1 MFNEKGEGMRERS
14 ERITNTARIAHDGA
28 ERQRGEGMSETAP
41 RESVSEWEHPR
52 YSIGAVAERSG
63 LSRDTLRWY
72 ERIGLMDY
80 IGRDHTG
87 KRRFSDR
94 DLEWLALIGRLR
106 TTGMSVADMVR
117 YAELV
122 RAGESTFPERLAMF
136 QNTRS
141 EVLAKIDELHQT
153 LAVLDYKIAVYEGRA
168 QAGRPAA
175 VIAHDSEGIKV

>member
-1 MFNEKGEGMRERS
+1 MG
-14 ERITNTARIAHDGA
+14 
-28 ERQRGEGMSETAP
+28 ETAVHE
-41 RESVSEWEHPR
+41 RNDEWELPR
-52 YSIGAVAERSG
+52 YSIGEVSGKSG

-80 IGRDHTG
+80 IGRDHSG

-122 RAGESTFPERLAMF
+122 RAGDSTFPQRLEMF
-136 QNTRS
+136 RNTRA
-141 EVLAKIDELHQT
+141 EVLAKIDELRQT
-153 LAVLDYKIAVYEGRA
+153 VAVLDYKIEIYEGKTSA
-168 QAGRPAA
+168 RPGALA
-175 VIAHDSEGIKV
+175 THNSEGIKL

>member
-1 MFNEKGEGMRERS
+1 MSVREHS
-14 ERITNTARIAHDGA
+14 AIVN
-28 ERQRGEGMSETAP
+28 ETASP
-41 RESVSEWEHPR
+41 ASVREDRELPR
-52 YSIGAVAERSG
+52 YSIGEVSERSG

-80 IGRDHTG
+80 IGRDHSG

-122 RAGESTFPERLAMF
+122 RAGDATFPQRLAMF
-136 QNTRS
+136 RDTRA
-141 EVLAKIDELHQT
+141 EVLAKIDELRQT
-153 LAVLDYKIAVYEGRA
+153 LAVLDYKIALYEGKVETDPPA
-168 QAGRPAA
+168 DLAFTSAGR
-175 VIAHDSEGIKV
+175 E

>member
-1 MFNEKGEGMRERS
+1 M
-14 ERITNTARIAHDGA
+14 TD
-28 ERQRGEGMSETAP
+28 TAP
-41 RESVSEWEHPR
+41 HGSVSDWERPR
-52 YSIGAVAERSG
+52 YSIGAAAERSG

-72 ERIGLMDY
+72 ERIGLMEY

-106 TTGMSVADMVR
+106 STGMSVADMVR

-122 RAGESTFPERLAMF
+122 RAGESTFPERLEMF

-141 EVLAKIDELHQT
+141 EVLAKIDELRQT
-153 LAVLDYKIAVYEGRA
+153 LAVLDYKIAVYEGKA
-168 QAGRPAA
+168 QAGRPAVVTA
-175 VIAHDSEGIKV
+175 QDSEGVNL

>member
-1 MFNEKGEGMRERS
+1 MNE
-14 ERITNTARIAHDGA
+14 TASPAHDD
-28 ERQRGEGMSETAP
+28 
-41 RESVSEWEHPR
+41 RELPR
-52 YSIGAVAERSG
+52 YSIGEVSERSG

-80 IGRDHTG
+80 IGRDHSG

-122 RAGESTFPERLAMF
+122 RAGDATLPQRLEMF
-136 QNTRS
+136 RDTRAD
-141 EVLAKIDELHQT
+141 VLAKIDELRQT
-153 LAVLDYKIAVYEGRA
+153 LAVLDHKIALYEGKVEA
-168 QAGRPAA
+168 DQPDM
-175 VIAHDSEGIKV
+175 VTAHDSEGIKV

>member
-1 MFNEKGEGMRERS
+1 
-14 ERITNTARIAHDGA
+14 
-28 ERQRGEGMSETAP
+28 MSETALQEDRSD
-41 RESVSEWEHPR
+41 REQPR
-52 YSIGAVAERSG
+52 YSIGEAAERSG

-122 RAGESTFPERLAMF
+122 RAGETTFPQRLEMF
-136 QNTRS
+136 RNTRA
-141 EVLAKIDELHQT
+141 EVLAKIDELRQT
-153 LAVLDYKIAVYEGRA
+153 LAVLDYKIALYEGKTKEA
-168 QAGRPAA
+168 QPAA
-175 VIAHDSEGIKV
+175 VTAHDSEGINL

>member
-1 MFNEKGEGMRERS
+1 
-14 ERITNTARIAHDGA
+14 
-28 ERQRGEGMSETAP
+28 MSETASAMSASED
-41 RESVSEWEHPR
+41 RELPR
-52 YSIGAVAERSG
+52 YSIGEVSERSG

-80 IGRDHTG
+80 IGRDHSG

-122 RAGESTFPERLAMF
+122 RAGDATLPQRLTMF
-136 QNTRS
+136 RDTRA
-141 EVLAKIDELHQT
+141 EVLAKIDELRQT
-153 LAVLDYKIAVYEGRA
+153 LAVLDYKIALYEDKVEA
-168 QAGRPAA
+168 APPAE
-175 VIAHDSEGIKV
+175 VIAHDSEGIKL

>member
-1 MFNEKGEGMRERS
+1 MRD
-14 ERITNTARIAHDGA
+14 IAP
-28 ERQRGEGMSETAP
+28 Q
-41 RESVSEWEHPR
+41 ESVSDWEQPR
-52 YSIGAVAERSG
+52 YSIGAAAERSG

-80 IGRDHTG
+80 IGRDHAG

-94 DLEWLALIGRLR
+94 DLEWLTLIGRLR

-122 RAGESTFPERLAMF
+122 RAGESTFPERLEMF
-136 QNTRS
+136 RNTRS
-141 EVLAKIDELHQT
+141 EVLAKIDELRQT

-168 QAGRPAA
+168 QAGRPAV